1 MERIYNSKYSW
12 FMSIFL
18 FILISVIN
26 GHSAGLITEWEPFKT
41 KRELDLYAV
50 VVSPDKILFSKD
62 EYPKMG
68 NGIAVERGAAD
79 RKDDSSWNVFKF
91 RKLSISLSRT
101 EMDQMQKDINQISGD
116 ENEKL
121 NAIKSLPSTFLTS
134 PYRDSLEAIGK
145 IFEPQ
150 LNLSIEF

>member
-1 MERIYNSKYSW
+1 
-12 FMSIFL
+12 
-18 FILISVIN
+18 
-26 GHSAGLITEWEPFKT
+26 
-41 KRELDLYAV
+41 
-50 VVSPDKILFSKD
+50 
-62 EYPKMG
+62 
-68 NGIAVERGAAD
+68 
-79 RKDDSSWNVFKF
+79 
-91 RKLSISLSRT
+91 
-101 EMDQMQKDINQISGD
+101 MQKDINQKSGD

>member
-18 FILISVIN
+18 FILISAIN

-68 NGIAVERGAAD
+68 IGIAVERGAAD

-91 RKLSISLSRT
+91 RKLSVSLSRT
-101 EMDQMQKDINQISGD
+101 ELDQMQKDINQKSGD